1 MCRWKVHD
9 LDLWTLTVVR
19 TYVTTDK
26 VALPHV
32 LVRHSLLRVGVSN
45 GYI

>member
-19 TYVTTDK
+19 THVTTDK

-32 LVRHSLLRVGVSN
+32 LVRHSLLRVCVSN

>member
-1 MCRWKVHD
+1 MCRCKVHD

-19 TYVTTDK
+19 THVTTDK

-32 LVRHSLLRVGVSN
+32 LVRHSLLRFGASN